1 MCVGTKFPGKSCPFF
16 FFFFKLCFC
25 TILSVVCQKWNTS
38 ARWESLTEV
47 DYAITVSTS
56 TFFLSLFRV
65 LLCVKFSTSSS
76 RYFFTFRG
84 SKIEWVWET
93 GKQKSPVGKCS
104 KPVPQ
109 VLSLIKITVTLKRCI
124 FHVQATSVLS
134 PALQMVIRLPSEGIQ
149 PAALLPCRS
158 SKGWSS
164 TPALAPC
171 LLRGAGPWGTPS
183 HAAGTGYTKTKLILQ
198 ALQ

>member
-16 FFFFKLCFC
+16 LKLCFC

-38 ARWESLTEV
+38 ARWESPTEV

-65 LLCVKFSTSSS
+65 LLCVKISTSSS
-76 RYFFTFRG
+76 RYFFSFRG

-93 GKQKSPVGKCS
+93 GKKSPVGKCS
-104 KPVPQ
+104 KPGPQ
-109 VLSLIKITVTLKRCI
+109 VLSLIKITVRLKRCI

-171 LLRGAGPWGTPS
+171 LLWATGPWGTPS